1 MSVIRTRLKLF
12 GGDTVVVHCSEKC
25 KIQLLSENQT
35 LNAQAALTFDDVKA
49 VSGQATAY
57 LGVPYSGLW
66 SVVIDA
72 KSESPEHSVSYLPA

>member
-25 KIQLLSENQT
+25 HIHLLSEDQLKDNQT
-35 LNAQAALTFDDVKA
+35 LPG
-49 VSGQATAY
+49 SGDILCVGEKTTAY

-72 KSESPEHSVSYLPA
+72 QGESPEHSVRYLPA

>member
-25 KIQLLSENQT
+25 QIHLLPESQQQGYQILSEFCDLLGGNER
-35 LNAQAALTFDDVKA
+35 
-49 VSGQATAY
+49 ATAY

-66 SVVIDA
+66 NVVIDA
-72 KSESPEHSVSYLPA
+72 KSESPEHSVRYLPA

>member
-1 MSVIRTRLKLF
+1 MSIIRTRLKLF

-25 KIQLLSENQT
+25 NIHLLCENQPSTNHST
-35 LNAQAALTFDDVKA
+35 LGFGDILG
-49 VSGQATAY
+49 VSDRASAY

-72 KSESPEHSVSYLPA
+72 QSESPEHSVSYLPA

>member
-25 KIQLLSENQT
+25 NIHLLCENQQQD
-35 LNAQAALTFDDVKA
+35 AQKSLGFGDVMG
-49 VSGQATAY
+49 VSGRATAY

>member
-25 KIQLLSENQT
+25 NIHLLSENRRQESQS
-35 LNAQAALTFDDVKA
+35 LLGFGDILGVN
-49 VSGQATAY
+49 GQATAY

-72 KSESPEHSVSYLPA
+72 QSESLEHSISYLPA